1 MKLTRIFR
9 IFLVIVSI
17 TSLLSCDDHTVYKAY
32 EDIDDG
38 LWYIKNKPTFKVAIK
53 DTAQTYNVY
62 YLLRN
67 SLQYPYYNLYLTR
80 EITNPDGSKQAAQ
93 LDELYLSNEITGKP
107 YGSGLGDLFDHKILL
122 LKNYRFPRSGTYTVT
137 IGQSMRQ
144 DPLPFVLGVGFCVE
158 KATN

>member
-1 MKLTRIFR
+1 MKLTR
-9 IFLVIVSI
+9 FLRFVLIVGSL

-38 LWYIKNKPTFKVAIK
+38 LWYFKNKPTFKIAIK
-53 DTAQTYNVY
+53 DTTQTYNVY

-67 SLQYPYYNLYLTR
+67 GLQYPYYNLYLTR

-122 LKNYRFPRSGTYTVT
+122 LKNYHFPRSGTYTVT

-144 DPLPFVLGVGFCVE
+144 DPLPFILGVGFCVE
-158 KATN
+158 KATK